1 MTTRKI
7 LIIQRYIEG
16 KSFKFFTLKL
26 YGSNT
31 THEVFSIQKVW
42 VENDPRSISHKKVWV
57 GLDPRSTMWGCCVE
71 ASEKISFSA
80 KLR

>member
-42 VENDPRSISHKKVWV
+42 VENDPRSIFLIKSMGRIQPTKYNV
-57 GLDPRSTMWGCCVE
+57 GVLC
-71 ASEKISFSA
+71 
-80 KLR
+80 

>member
-42 VENDPRSISHKKVWV
+42 VENDPRSIFLIKYGSN
-57 GLDPRSTMWGCCVE
+57 STHEVQCGGVVL
-71 ASEKISFSA
+71 KRR
-80 KLR
+80 KNNLTT